1 MAVPESACDSNAL
14 PYPPGGTL
22 GEIIMKWLIA
32 PWRRMFDFSGRATR
46 REYWSF
52 VGTFYAGMFL
62 YFFLL
67 GLLAPPPPGRGI
79 DMSLSGV
86 IGVVTILLLLF
97 ASIAGL
103 SAAVRRVH
111 DHDKTGWFI
120 LLGMIPAVGWI
131 FFLFLMLASGTD
143 GPNSY
148 GSDPRDPH
156 ADMNEVVGIFA

>member
-1 MAVPESACDSNAL
+1 
-14 PYPPGGTL
+14 
-22 GEIIMKWLIA
+22 MKWLIA

-52 VGTFYAGMFL
+52 VGTFYVGAFA
-62 YFFLL
+62 YLL
-67 GLLAPPPPGRGI
+67 LIGSFVPAKASGGYESYAQ
-79 DMSLSGV
+79 MSALV
-86 IGVVTILLLLF
+86 ALLLLLL
-97 ASIAGL
+97 AAIAGL

-120 LLGMIPAVGWI
+120 LLGMVPVIGWL
-131 FFLFLMLASGTD
+131 FFLFLMLTKGTD

-148 GSDPRDPH
+148 GSDPRDPQ